1 MIEHIRNFCIIAHI
15 DHGKSTLADR
25 LLELTH
31 TVEDRKM
38 QDQLL
43 DSMDL
48 ERERG
53 ITIKMQPVRM
63 TYRSSQMTNNKS
75 QNTNNEIEYE
85 LNLIDT
91 PGHVDFGYEVS
102 RSLAAVEGALLVVDA
117 AQGVQAQTIAN
128 LHLAIEQGLEII
140 PVINKIDMPAA
151 DVPRV
156 EEEIKHLLYGNS
168 EPPYEI
174 LKISAKTGQNIESV
188 VEAVIEHVPAPVQEH
203 TNTQA
208 LIFDSVY
215 DTYQGVV
222 AHIRVFNGSLKRG
235 DKIYLPGSANT
246 TEVLEVG
253 IFQPQ
258 HVKVASLDAGEIGYM
273 VTGLKDLQSVRV
285 GDTVISE
292 KDKDRRNEL
301 RLAGYTEAKP
311 MVFSGIYCNKTE
323 EHEDLR
329 EALEKINLN
338 DASFTFTPERSDALG
353 PGYRAGFLGLLHLDI
368 IKERISREF
377 DLDIIITTP
386 SVEYRVKCS
395 GDDELLV
402 VRSPQELPDPS
413 RIDYVE
419 EPWVSLEVVTPTNY
433 IGNIMQL
440 TQERRG
446 EYRSTEY
453 LDQTR
458 VILKYFIPLS
468 SILTDFYDKLKGVSQ
483 GYASLSWEFHEWRQ
497 SDIIRMD
504 ILVAEEKQEA
514 LSQLIYR
521 PDAQCIGR
529 QIVKKLKD
537 ILPRQNF
544 MVKIQAAVGGT
555 ILASE
560 RLSAFRKDVTAKL
573 YGGDITRKRKL
584 LENQKKGKKKMEGRG
599 RVEIPSNVYV
609 DLLKQDE

>member
-1 MIEHIRNFCIIAHI
+1 MIKHIRNFCIIAHI

-63 TYRSSQMTNNKS
+63 AYEKDGTT
-75 QNTNNEIEYE
+75 YE

-102 RSLAAVEGALLVVDA
+102 RSLAAVEGAILVVDA

-140 PVINKIDMPAA
+140 PVINKIDMPAS

-156 EEEIKHLLYGNS
+156 EEEIRHLLYGDG

-174 LKISAKTGQNIESV
+174 LKISAKTGKNIETV
-188 VEAVIEHVPAPVQEH
+188 LDAVIEHVPAPVEKH
-203 TNTQA
+203 SDTQV
-208 LIFDSVY
+208 LIFDSIF
-215 DTYQGVV
+215 DTYQGVITHV
-222 AHIRVFNGSLKRG
+222 RVMNGSIKCG
-235 DKIYLPGSANT
+235 DKIYLTGSGNT

-253 IFQPQ
+253 IFLPQ
-258 HVKVASLDAGEIGYM
+258 RTSVEELKAGEIGYI
-273 VTGLKDLQSVRV
+273 VSGLKDLKSVGV
-285 GDTVISE
+285 GDTIILE
-292 KDKDRRNEL
+292 KAKDRRSEL
-301 RLAGYTEAKP
+301 ILKGYAEAKP

-323 EHEDLR
+323 DHEELR
-329 EALEKINLN
+329 DALEKINLN
-338 DASFTFTPERSDALG
+338 DASFSFVPERSDALG
-353 PGYRAGFLGLLHLDI
+353 PGYRSGFLGLLHLDI

-377 DLDIIITTP
+377 NLDIIITTP
-386 SVEYRVKCS
+386 SVEYQVKKQ
-395 GDDELLV
+395 GDSDIMT
-402 VRSPQELPDPS
+402 VRSPQDMPDPS
-413 RIDYVE
+413 VIEYIE
-419 EPWVSLEVVTPTNY
+419 EPWVSLEIVTPASY

-446 EYRSTEY
+446 EYCGTEY
-453 LDQTR
+453 LDETR
-458 VILKYFIPLS
+458 AIIKYFIPLS
-468 SILTDFYDKLKGVSQ
+468 SILTDYYDKLKGVSQ

-504 ILVAEEKQEA
+504 ILIAEEKQEA

-521 PDAQCIGR
+521 PDSQRIGR
-529 QIVKKLKD
+529 QIVKRLKD

-544 MVKIQAAVGGT
+544 MVKIQAAIGGT
-555 ILASE
+555 IIASE

-599 RVEIPSNVYV
+599 KINIPSNVYV
-609 DLLKQDE
+609 DLLKRED